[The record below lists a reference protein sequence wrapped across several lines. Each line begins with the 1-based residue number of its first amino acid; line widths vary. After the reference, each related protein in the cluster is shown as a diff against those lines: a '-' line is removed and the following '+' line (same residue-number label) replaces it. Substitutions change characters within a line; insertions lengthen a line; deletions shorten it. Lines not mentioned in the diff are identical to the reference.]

1 MAFIGKLLVVL
12 HSAVALG
19 VLAWA
24 IGIYTQRIDWNTPP
38 TQPGKDAPAP
48 GLFDR
53 QKAAAERYNAA
64 VDKAYTRWSG
74 NLFQVNSLEAE
85 RFPRRAFY
93 KNELEVIRTGK
104 VDGKPVTGPPV
115 KELVTASN
123 GYLDVRPNIPRN
135 PVEVRPGVRAES
147 IDGYTTKMVKIREDI
162 SASQAK
168 NAKAIEERDKL
179 NDDIIGHTQPTLKK
193 GLRTLLLEQIG
204 FRERAERED
213 MYSVSFVTNREAE
226 FGLLKKRRDAMNG
239 RIEELN
245 KWIKEGKPDPDKKA
259 TPPGSGD

>member
-1 MAFIGKLLVVL
+1 MAFIGKLLVVV
-12 HSAVALG
+12 HSALALG

-38 TQPGKDAPAP
+38 TQAGKDAPPP

-53 QKAAAERYNAA
+53 QKEQAAKYGAA

-74 NLFQVNSLEAE
+74 NLFQVQTLEAE

-93 KNELEVIRTGK
+93 KNDLELIRTGRAK
-104 VDGKPVTGPPV
+104 VNDKEVAVTNPVR
-115 KELVTASN
+115 ELVMAPN
-123 GYLDVRPNIPRN
+123 GYLDVRPNTPRN
-135 PVEVRPGVRAES
+135 PVEVRPGVPADS
-147 IDGYTTKMVKIREDI
+147 IANYITKMDRIRQDI
-162 SASQAK
+162 AASQIK

-213 MYSVSFVTNREAE
+213 MYAVSFITNREAE
-226 FGLLKKRRDAMNG
+226 FGLLKKRRDAMND

-245 KWIKEGKPDPDKKA
+245 KWIKAGRPD
-259 TPPGSGD
+259 

>member
-1 MAFIGKLLVVL
+1 MAFIGKLLVVV
-12 HSAVALG
+12 HSALALG

-38 TQPGKDAPAP
+38 TQAGKDAPPP

-53 QKAAAERYNAA
+53 QKEQAAKYNAA

-74 NLFQVNSLEAE
+74 NLFQVQTLENE

-104 VDGKPVTGPPV
+104 ANANGKLVAVANPV
-115 KELVTASN
+115 KELVTAPN
-123 GYLDVRPNIPRN
+123 GYLDIRPNTPRN
-135 PVEVRPGVRAES
+135 PVEVRPGVPADS
-147 IDGYTTKMVKIREDI
+147 IDGYVVKMVKIREDVA
-162 SASQAK
+162 ASQVK
-168 NAKAIEERDKL
+168 NAKSIEERDKL

-213 MYSVSFVTNREAE
+213 MYVVGFVTNREAE
-226 FGLLKKRRDAMNG
+226 FGLLKKRRDGMND
-239 RIEELN
+239 RIEELK
-245 KWIKEGKPDPDKKA
+245 KWISEGRP
-259 TPPGSGD
+259 